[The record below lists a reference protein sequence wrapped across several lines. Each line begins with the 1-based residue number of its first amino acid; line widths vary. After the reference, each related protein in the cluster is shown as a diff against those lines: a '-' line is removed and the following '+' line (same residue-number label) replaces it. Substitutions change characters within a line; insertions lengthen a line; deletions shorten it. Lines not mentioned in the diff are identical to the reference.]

1 MIEFLVNKKG
11 LEQTES
17 WKKNCWINIEIPT
30 KQDKDYILDSLK
42 IPEEFYNDIEDIDE
56 RSRIEIENGWTFVLL
71 RIPYKD
77 INNSYP
83 YTTVPLGIL
92 FKEDFFITICFYKT
106 DFISDFV
113 SFSRRKDIIK
123 QDNFEFVLRF
133 LLSSS
138 VWFLKYLKQINQEI
152 KFAENKLE
160 KSIRNEEV
168 QALFNIEKSLVYFTT
183 SLRGNDTL
191 LQRLKN
197 LINVKNT
204 FSKELI
210 EDVEIELRQA
220 LETTKIFSNILSGMR
235 DAYASVISNNLNV
248 IMKRLTSISIILM
261 LPAVIAN
268 FYGMNVPN
276 SLQNNPFGFWII
288 ILISLVTTIIG
299 VLFLLKK
306 RWF

>member
-11 LEQTES
+11 LERTEN
-17 WKKNCWINIEIPT
+17 WEKDCWINIEVPT
-30 KQDKDYILDSLK
+30 KEDKNYIINSLN
-42 IPEEFYNDIEDIDE
+42 IPEEFYNDIKDIDE

-77 INNSYP
+77 TNHSNP
-83 YTTVPLGIL
+83 YFTVPLGVL
-92 FKEDFFITICFYKT
+92 FKNEIFITICFYKT
-106 DFISDFV
+106 DLISDFV
-113 SFSRRKDIIK
+113 NFSKRKDIIK
-123 QDNFEFVLRF
+123 HDNFEFVLRF

-152 KFAENKLE
+152 KYAENKLE

-183 SLRGNDTL
+183 SLRGNDIL
-191 LQRLKN
+191 LHRLKN
-197 LINVKNT
+197 LKTVKNN
-204 FSKELI
+204 FNKELI

-220 LETTKIFSNILSGMR
+220 LETTKIYSDILSGMM

-276 SLQNNPFGFWII
+276 SLQNNPFGFWIVI
-288 ILISLVTTIIG
+288 FISILTTIAGI
-299 VLFLLKK
+299 LFLLKK
-306 RWF
+306 KWF

>member
-11 LEQTES
+11 LQQTEN
-17 WKKNCWINIEIPT
+17 WEKNCWINIEIPT
-30 KQDKDYILDSLK
+30 NEDKEYVINSLN

-56 RSRIEIENGWTFVLL
+56 RSRIEIEDGWTFVVL

-77 INNSYP
+77 INYSTP
-83 YTTVPLGIL
+83 YITVPLGVL
-92 FKEDFFITICFYKT
+92 FKEDVFVTICFYKT
-106 DFISDFV
+106 DFISDFLN
-113 SFSRRKDIIK
+113 FTKRKDIIK
-123 QDNFEFVLRF
+123 NDNFEFILRF

-152 KFAENKLE
+152 KYAENKLE

-197 LINVKNT
+197 LINTKNT

-210 EDVEIELRQA
+210 DDVEIELRQA
-220 LETTKIFSNILSGMR
+220 LETTKIFSNILSVMR

-276 SLQNNPFGFWII
+276 SFQNNPFGFWIVI
-288 ILISLVTTIIG
+288 SISLLTTIIG
-299 VLFLLKK
+299 ILFLLKK

>member
-11 LEQTES
+11 LEQTEC
-17 WKKNCWINIEIPT
+17 WEKNCWINIEIPT
-30 KQDKDYILDSLK
+30 SEDKRYIINTLN

-56 RSRIEIENGWTFVLL
+56 RSRIETENGWTFVLL
-71 RIPYKD
+71 RVPFKDTSSRSPYF
-77 INNSYP
+77 
-83 YTTVPLGIL
+83 TVPLGIL
-92 FKEDFFITICFYKT
+92 FKEDVFVTICFYKT
-106 DFISDFV
+106 DLITDFIN
-113 SFSRRKDIIK
+113 FSKRKDIVK
-123 QDNFEFVLRF
+123 LDNFEFVLRF
-133 LLSSS
+133 LLSAS

-152 KFAENKLE
+152 IFAENKLE

-183 SLRGNDTL
+183 SLRGNDIL
-191 LQRLKN
+191 LHRLKN
-197 LINVKNT
+197 LKNSKNNL
-204 FSKELI
+204 SKELI

-220 LETTKIFSNILSGMR
+220 LETTKIFSDILSGMM

-276 SLQNNPFGFWII
+276 SLQTNPFGFWIVI
-288 ILISLVTTIIG
+288 FISALTTIAGI
-299 VLFLLKK
+299 LFLLKK
-306 RWF
+306 KWF

>member
-11 LEQTES
+11 LEKTETWENNS
-17 WKKNCWINIEIPT
+17 WINIEVPT
-30 KQDKDYILDSLK
+30 KEDKKYIINSLN

-77 INNSYP
+77 VNHSSP
-83 YTTVPLGIL
+83 YFTVPLGVL
-92 FKEDFFITICFYKT
+92 FKEDVFVTICFYKT
-106 DFISDFV
+106 DLIGDFINFTK
-113 SFSRRKDIIK
+113 RKNIVK
-123 QDNFEFVLRF
+123 HDNFEFVLRF

-152 KFAENKLE
+152 KYAENKLE

-183 SLRGNDTL
+183 SLRGNDIL
-191 LQRLKN
+191 LHRLKN
-197 LINVKNT
+197 LTNAKND
-204 FSKELI
+204 FNKELI

-220 LETTKIFSNILSGMR
+220 LETTKIFSDILSGMM

-276 SLQNNPFGFWII
+276 SLQNNPFGFWIVI
-288 ILISLVTTIIG
+288 TISLITTIVG
-299 VLFLLKK
+299 VLFLVKK
-306 RWF
+306 KWF